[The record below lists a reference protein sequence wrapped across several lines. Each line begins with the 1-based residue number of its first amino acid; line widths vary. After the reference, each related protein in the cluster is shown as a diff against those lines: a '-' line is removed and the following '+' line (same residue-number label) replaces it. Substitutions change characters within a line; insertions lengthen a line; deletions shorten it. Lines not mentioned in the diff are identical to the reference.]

1 MPSTVRRR
9 RLDAVDAILYVA
21 LALVALA
28 CLYPFV
34 YVIAASFSSPSSVLA
49 GDVTLW
55 PIHPTFEGYRIIL
68 HYDQFWIAYRNT
80 VLYTVGGTLL
90 NVTLTVMAAYPLS
103 RRWFYGRNVIQLIA
117 VFTLFFN
124 GGLIPTFLLVRNLH
138 LLDTPWVMILP
149 GAVNAFNLVIA
160 RTYFETNLPD
170 ELLEAAELDGAS
182 DLRVLCQV
190 VVPLSRPLI
199 AVLSLFYAVAHWN
212 EYFNALI
219 YLHSRN
225 LLPLQVVLR
234 EIVVSQSMQQVMGD
248 YIGMRAEVSA
258 IVKFATIVVAT
269 VPILMVYPF
278 VQRHFVKGALLGALK
293 S

>member
-182 DLRVLCQV
+182 DLRVLCEV
-190 VVPLSRPLI
+190 VIPLSRPLI